1 MRASKLNA
9 AEVRTRQFH
18 ILSKFHKPNI
28 PGRPVVSSVEC
39 HTSKILRFFGH
50 FLQSHA
56 KSLSSYIKCTS
67 GFITRIN
74 ETKYIHED
82 TILVKL
88 DVKSLYTNN
97 TNHAV
102 IEAVK
107 SALNPVSQKTI
118 ATKVIIRIL
127 FLILTLNNFV
137 LLSVSTMCVPNCT
150 NIVMRKFKN
159 MHLFIRKFSF
169 KLLLMI
175 YSF

>member
-1 MRASKLNA
+1 MTASKLNV

-18 ILSKFHKPNI
+18 NLSKVHKPNI

-39 HTSKILRFFGH
+39 RTSKFLRFFGH

-137 LLSVSTMCVPNCT
+137 FNG
-150 NIVMRKFKN
+150 I
-159 MHLFIRKFSF
+159 H
-169 KLLLMI
+169 
-175 YSF
+175 YQ